1 MGKAA
6 RSGRRGHLPCVRR
19 SILRHRTA
27 DSRRWRL
34 ECHHVIDN
42 RLRASRDRIFFSL
55 RFSCCVR
62 ATSNQLVLLS
72 RHLRGSAYQALS
84 SLTGNPFALSLVHPA
99 AKKAAWPGEFRRETS
114 RIHRWP
120 ATGRPLVMLL
130 AAYNV
135 LLVVLPTPA
144 LQSEWLAL
152 LLFEKTP

>member
-1 MGKAA
+1 MTKIIREPRLGIAY
-6 RSGRRGHLPCVRR
+6 
-19 SILRHRTA
+19 SI
-27 DSRRWRL
+27 
-34 ECHHVIDN
+34 
-42 RLRASRDRIFFSL
+42 FS
-55 RFSCCVR
+55 
-62 ATSNQLVLLS
+62 A
-72 RHLRGSAYQALS
+72 
-84 SLTGNPFALSLVHPA
+84 LTGNPVALSLVHPA

-152 LLFEKTP
+152 LLFEKTPKHA